1 MVALLVIV
9 GLSVALALSMRT
21 RVKTVNK
28 YKEIILPDG
37 SRARSTEIEVS
48 DSKSF
53 AKVMRVETV
62 SEKSSRLLQ
71 SD

>member
-21 RVKTVNK
+21 RVKTVSK